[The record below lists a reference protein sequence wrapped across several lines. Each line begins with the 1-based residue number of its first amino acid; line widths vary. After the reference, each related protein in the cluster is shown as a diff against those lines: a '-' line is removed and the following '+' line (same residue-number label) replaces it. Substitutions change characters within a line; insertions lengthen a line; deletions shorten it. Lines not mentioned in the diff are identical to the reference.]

1 MTLTG
6 ECLMANLAPS
16 AEPLI
21 LLAFPTFEGAR
32 CIPAS
37 VFDGGQSTAKMP
49 PSGRHNSAAGRSIK
63 LA

>member
-21 LLAFPTFEGAR
+21 LLAFPNFEGAR

-37 VFDGGQSTAKMP
+37 VFDARRNTAKMQP
-49 PSGRHNSAAGRSIK
+49 CSRHNSAAGRSIK